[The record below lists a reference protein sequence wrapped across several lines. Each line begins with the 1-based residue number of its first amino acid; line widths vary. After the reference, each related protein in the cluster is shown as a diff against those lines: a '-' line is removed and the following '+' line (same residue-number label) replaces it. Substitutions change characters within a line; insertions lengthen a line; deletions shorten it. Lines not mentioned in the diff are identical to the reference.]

1 MLEVNRIG
9 WLTRAAVGLLI
20 GSLMFGGT
28 SRRLILAAEA
38 AACAAPA
45 GTEGGCHEAPNSAGF
60 SHGFFRALRKGL
72 HEVTVVISAASIV
85 PGPSFA
91 ASQPPL
97 AVAIPQKI
105 LSADTSLQRLDVRL
119 QV

>member
-1 MLEVNRIG
+1 MLDVKRIG

-45 GTEGGCHEAPNSAGF
+45 GTDGGCHEAPNSAGF
-60 SHGFFRALRKGL
+60 SHGFFARCKGL
-72 HEVTVVISAASIV
+72 HEATAVISAASIV
-85 PGPSFA
+85 PGPSVA
-91 ASQPPL
+91 ASQPRL
-97 AVAIPQKI
+97 AVAIPPKI